1 MDRLGRHKIASIHA
15 DKGTAKIFCQFI
27 NRGIG
32 LINSVA
38 GNMDRRLSAAQRE
51 IKNILCHQRD
61 MCAVRDH
68 RNADSIHSASSQTV
82 FYQYNTFQPEMLSIR
97 AETTA
102 FRARFIEN
110 SERAC

>member
-1 MDRLGRHKIASIHA
+1 MDCLGRHKIASIHA

-51 IKNILCHQRD
+51 IKNILCQQRD

-68 RNADSIHSASSQTV
+68 RNADSIHSAS
-82 FYQYNTFQPEMLSIR
+82 
-97 AETTA
+97 
-102 FRARFIEN
+102 
-110 SERAC
+110 